1 MGIPEHPSLVSNLAG
16 RTHPTKRQRTPT
28 ATPDS
33 GAPNHHHPL
42 TFSMPPLFLL
52 LLLSSIHASTADDIC
67 IVGSGIS
74 GSSTAFFLTN
84 YTAPIPAQLRVFER
98 RDRVGGRLATVAVGG
113 DNFEAGGSVIH
124 PRNLHVRRFA
134 DLLGLAARDDGEGD
148 DDWLGI
154 WDGARFVFR
163 TLRPPPPGSS
173 WLRRRLHALVNSLLL
188 LRRYGLSLLRMDSF
202 AQEMLQKFLLYYNGF
217 ESRPVFDN
225 VEEMLKWSGLYGLT
239 QRTLEEELIDAGLN
253 SQTISELV
261 TVITR
266 INYGQSVSISGL
278 AGAVSLAGSESGLW
292 AIKGGNW
299 QLAAGLLKT
308 ANATLHLQEGIDS
321 ISAAGDYY
329 VLKSNNGHEYNCTVT
344 VVATPL
350 DEVNITFTPPVSIP
364 PRKIQHTHATFVRGL
379 LNPKFFGLS
388 SVSDIPELIGT
399 MELPD
404 IPFSSISVLKK
415 RNEHDMTYK
424 VFSHAKLGDS
434 LLGQIFRTREETI
447 RIDWPA
453 YPHYHAPEDF
463 APIIL
468 DGKHLYY
475 VNTFESAAS
484 AMETGAVAA
493 ENVARLIISRL
504 PLGLRAS
511 PLLSSEKGADGLPEP
526 HIESFAGKVD
536 SRQVD
541 L

>member
-1 MGIPEHPSLVSNLAG
+1 
-16 RTHPTKRQRTPT
+16 
-28 ATPDS
+28 
-33 GAPNHHHPL
+33 
-42 TFSMPPLFLL
+42 MPPLFLL
-52 LLLSSIHASTADDIC
+52 LLPVLLLVHPPFPQAAAAAAEDIC

-74 GSSTAFFLTN
+74 GASTAFFLTN
-84 YTAPIPAQLRVFER
+84 YTAPDPAPQLRVFER
-98 RDRVGGRLATVAVGG
+98 RDRVGGRLATVTVAGEV
-113 DNFEAGGSVIH
+113 FEAGGSIIH

-134 DLLGLAARDDGEGD
+134 DLLGLAAKTGGD
-148 DDWLGI
+148 NDEDWLGI
-154 WDGARFVFR
+154 WDGARFVFK

-173 WLRRRLHALVNSLLL
+173 WLRRKLHGLANSLLL

-202 AQEMLQKFLLYYNGF
+202 VQEMLQKFMLYYNGF

-239 QRTLEEELIDAGLN
+239 RRTLEDELIDAGLN
-253 SQTISELV
+253 TQTISELV

-266 INYGQSVSISGL
+266 INYGQSTSISGL

-292 AIKGGNW
+292 SIKGGNW

-308 ANATLHLQEGIDS
+308 ANASLHLQEGIES
-321 ISAAGDYY
+321 ISDAGDYY
-329 VLKSNNGHEYNCTVT
+329 VLKSNKGHEYNCTVT

-350 DEVNITFTPPVSIP
+350 DEVNITFIPPISIP
-364 PRKIQHTHATFVRGL
+364 PRKMQHTHTTFVRGL
-379 LNPKFFGLS
+379 LDPKFFGLS

-404 IPFSSISVLKK
+404 IPFSCISVRKK
-415 RNEHDMTYK
+415 HGEHDMTYK
-424 VFSHAKLGDS
+424 IFSRAKLEDA
-434 LLGQIFRTREETI
+434 LLDQMFSTREETI

-453 YPHYHAPEDF
+453 YPHYQAPEDF

-468 DGKHLYY
+468 DGRHLYY

-504 PLGLRAS
+504 PLGLRAG
-511 PLLSSEKGADGLPEP
+511 LSAAAAPEP
-526 HIESFAGKVD
+526 HIESFAGEEEG
-536 SRQVD
+536 SQRVD

>member
-1 MGIPEHPSLVSNLAG
+1 
-16 RTHPTKRQRTPT
+16 
-28 ATPDS
+28 
-33 GAPNHHHPL
+33 
-42 TFSMPPLFLL
+42 MPPLLSLPLLVL
-52 LLLSSIHASTADDIC
+52 LLLSPSLHAADDIC

-74 GSSTAFFLTN
+74 GASTAFFLTN
-84 YTAPIPAQLRVFER
+84 YTSALPHELRVFER
-98 RDRVGGRLATVAVGG
+98 RNKVGGRLATVTVSG
-113 DNFEAGGSVIH
+113 DEFEAGGSIIH

-134 DLLGLAARDDGEGD
+134 ALLGLAARADGDD

-154 WDGARFVFR
+154 WDGGRFVFK
-163 TLRPPPPGSS
+163 TLCPPPPGSS
-173 WLRRRLHALVNSLLL
+173 WLRRRLHGVANSLLL
-188 LRRYGLSLLRMDSF
+188 LWRYGLSLFRMDSF
-202 AQEMLQKFLLYYNGF
+202 VQEMLQKFLRYYNGF

-239 QRTLEEELIDAGLN
+239 QRTLEELIDAGMN

-266 INYGQSVSISGL
+266 INYGQSVSMSGL

-308 ANATLHLQEGIDS
+308 ANANLHLQEGIDS
-321 ISAAGDYY
+321 IFDAGDYY
-329 VLKSNNGHEYNCTVT
+329 VLKSNKGQEYNCKVT
-344 VVATPL
+344 VIATPL
-350 DEVNITFTPPVSIP
+350 DEVNITFVPPISVP
-364 PRKIQHTHATFVRGL
+364 PRKMQHTHTTFVRGL

-388 SVSDIPELIGT
+388 SVSDIPKLIGT

-404 IPFSSISVLKK
+404 VPFSCISVLKK
-415 RNEHDMTYK
+415 HSEHDMTYK
-424 VFSHAKLGDS
+424 MFSRTKLGET
-434 LLGQIFRTREETI
+434 LLDQIFSTREETV

-475 VNTFESAAS
+475 VNSFESAAS

-493 ENVARLIISRL
+493 ENIARLIISRL
-504 PLGLRAS
+504 PLGLRARLSS
-511 PLLSSEKGADGLPEP
+511 PSSEKGPPEP
-526 HIESFAGKVD
+526 HMESFIGEED
-536 SRQVD
+536 SRRVD

>member
-1 MGIPEHPSLVSNLAG
+1 
-16 RTHPTKRQRTPT
+16 
-28 ATPDS
+28 
-33 GAPNHHHPL
+33 
-42 TFSMPPLFLL
+42 MPPLVVHIVLL
-52 LLLSSIHASTADDIC
+52 LLPSLLAATATATADDIC

-74 GSSTAFFLTN
+74 GASTAFFLTN
-84 YTAPIPAQLRVFER
+84 YTTSLPQLRVFER
-98 RDRVGGRLATVAVGG
+98 RGKVGGRLATVTIGG
-113 DNFEAGGSVIH
+113 EDFEAGGAIIH

-134 DLLGLAARDDGEGD
+134 ALLGLSARDDGD

-154 WDGARFVFR
+154 WDGGRFVFS

-173 WLRRRLHALVNSLLL
+173 WLRRRLHGLANSLVL
-188 LRRYGLSLLRMDSF
+188 LRRYGLSLLKMDSF
-202 AQEMLQKFLLYYNGF
+202 VQEMLQKFLLYYNGF
-217 ESRPVFDN
+217 ESRPVFDS

-321 ISAAGDYY
+321 ISDAGDYY
-329 VLKSNNGHEYNCTVT
+329 VLKSNEGHEYNCKVT

-350 DEVNITFTPPVSIP
+350 DEVNIKFAPPISIP
-364 PRKIQHTHATFVRGL
+364 PRKMQHTHATFVKGL
-379 LNPKFFGLS
+379 LNPEFFGLG
-388 SVSDIPELIGT
+388 SVSDIPQLIAT

-415 RNEHDMTYK
+415 HGEHDMTYK
-424 VFSHAKLGDS
+424 VFSRAKLNDT
-434 LLGQIFRTREETI
+434 LLDQIFSTREETI

-475 VNTFESAAS
+475 VNSFESAAS

-504 PLGLRAS
+504 PLGLRAG
-511 PLLSSEKGADGLPEP
+511 LSSAVSEL
-526 HIESFAGKVD
+526 HIKSFSGEQD
-536 SRQVD
+536 SGRVD